1 MSQGI
6 YNCFAIHFKL
16 SEPITFNDYRAN
28 GIFKGIQKNFKE
40 YSSFLNSARKKIN
53 KYKITNLEVLFDTK
67 PNTPNLMECSI
78 KQNVNL
84 DATNLPNV
92 SRATSRLRALPSGYS
107 SIAMHRLQ
115 KFKPLNY
122 LKSSYIRTTYV

>member
-1 MSQGI
+1 MSQDI

-28 GIFKGIQKNFKE
+28 GILKGIQKNFKE
-40 YSSFLNSARKKIN
+40 YSPFLNSARKKIN

-78 KQNVNL
+78 KQNVSL

-92 SRATSRLRALPSGYS
+92 SRASRLRALSSGYN
-107 SIAMHRLQ
+107 SIAKQDFLS
-115 KFKPLNY
+115 LS
-122 LKSSYIRTTYV
+122 LLTT